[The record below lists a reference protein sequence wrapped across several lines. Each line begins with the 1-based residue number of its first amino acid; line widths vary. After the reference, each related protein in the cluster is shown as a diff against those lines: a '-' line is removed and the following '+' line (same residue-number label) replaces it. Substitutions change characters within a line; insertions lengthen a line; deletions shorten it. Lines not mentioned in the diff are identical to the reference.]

1 MKVRRTYFNALVVR
15 SESVRNIIR
24 ERRMLEHVNHPF
36 ICNLRYSFQDIEYM
50 YLVVDL
56 MSGGDLRFHISR
68 KTFTEEAVRFWIAE
82 LGCALRYIHG
92 QGIIHRDVK
101 PDNVLLDADGHVH
114 LTDFNVA
121 SDIVPGRTLTSK
133 SGTLAYLAPEVY
145 AGQGYD
151 KRADWWSLGVLFYE
165 CIYNKRPFEGN
176 SENALSNVIK
186 AANPKYP
193 ITQPP
198 VSLLCLYAIKDALTA
213 DPNKRLGRT
222 WESFI
227 YQDFFKAIDFEALER
242 KEIEPVFIPS
252 SEKTNF
258 DATYDLEELLLE
270 EAPLEARA
278 RRQKPRER
286 LKDDAT
292 EKEIREDELYKMIE
306 TDFRPFDYTVAAYKK
321 ITEAQNEEGQPG
333 QPSAAKTNGLPDA
346 QQPQALTTNEASP
359 LPQAAIGSNGYQAG
373 PGQPIVPSGST
384 DAHMMPHHH
393 GKGTHNNKD
402 RKGIAVRPPAM
413 QPYPN
418 SYTNSKPG
426 KGGPKGIFVESPTGG
441 VQVTLEGGGSWSDLA
456 RQDATLPADAAGA
469 VQEGGKIEASSGGV
483 FGFLSR
489 KKGRGGSPKPKER
502 GVLGKE
508 GARVVIG

>member
-1 MKVRRTYFNALVVR
+1 MK
-15 SESVRNIIR
+15 
-24 ERRMLEHVNHPF
+24 
-36 ICNLRYSFQDIEYM
+36 
-50 YLVVDL
+50 
-56 MSGGDLRFHISR
+56 
-68 KTFTEEAVRFWIAE
+68 
-82 LGCALRYIHG
+82 
-92 QGIIHRDVK
+92 
-101 PDNVLLDADGHVH
+101 
-114 LTDFNVA
+114 NVA
-121 SDIVPGRTLTSK
+121 SDIIPGKVLTSK

-145 AGQGYD
+145 AGHGYD

-176 SENALSNVIK
+176 SENALSKVIQ

-222 WESFI
+222 WDSFI
-227 YQDFFKAIDFEALER
+227 YHDFFRGIDFEALER

-292 EKEIREDELYKMIE
+292 EKEIREEELYKMIE
-306 TDFRPFDYTVAAYKK
+306 SDFRPFDYTVAAYKK
-321 ITEAQNEEGQPG
+321 IAEAHGPNEAGQPG
-333 QPSAAKTNGLPDA
+333 AAGTNGLTDA
-346 QQPQALTTNEASP
+346 QQPQALTTDEASP
-359 LPQAAIGSNGYQAG
+359 LSQARVTSNGYHTG
-373 PGQPIVPSGST
+373 HGQPLAPTGTT
-384 DAHMMPHHH
+384 DGNPQHH
-393 GKGTHNNKD
+393 GSGLPHKD
-402 RKGIAVRPPAM
+402 RKGIAVRPPPLP
-413 QPYPN
+413 PYPN
-418 SYTNSKPG
+418 SYTNSKHGHG
-426 KGGPKGIFVESPTGG
+426 KAGPKGIFVESPTGG
-441 VQVTLEGGGSWSDLA
+441 VQVTLDGGGSWSDLA

-469 VQEGGKIEASSGGV
+469 AQEGGKVEASSGGV